1 MPDLAGML
9 MRRSLGA
16 LGSTGSCCGSC
27 GRTPLAGEKVHELDT
42 GRRLCELCFGALPVD
57 RRLAVSSIRIGAS
70 ERRLDVVPKAA

>member
-1 MPDLAGML
+1 
-9 MRRSLGA
+9 MRRSLGS

-42 GRRLCELCFGALPVD
+42 GRRLCELCFGALPAD
-57 RRLAVSSIRIGAS
+57 RRLAVSSVRVGAS